1 MALASRFCANKADR
15 IGRSSSIWRICG
27 FRNENDLLLS
37 FFTFCFKKRILSL
50 YKCEKR
56 GYDTAINQTVEE
68 EIKQKNVS

>member
-1 MALASRFCANKADR
+1 MIPFFHFLHF
-15 IGRSSSIWRICG
+15 
-27 FRNENDLLLS
+27 LS
-37 FFTFCFKKRILSL
+37 KNFILSL

>member
-1 MALASRFCANKADR
+1 MKTISF
-15 IGRSSSIWRICG
+15 
-27 FRNENDLLLS
+27 FH